1 MILGAALAPVGRV
14 RPGQLAAVLGP
25 DAATVDDHVQL
36 PGGGFGIGPGHAQQH
51 AVNPHQHG
59 GLAPFAQP
67 ATQGR
72 AGRAAVAGGK
82 FAPLDALAQE
92 EPQGPDHIGH
102 RQAWPP
108 PFRQVPFKSFDDL
121 SNQTACRY
129 SQGSLPYD
137 PITIYGDPS
146 LDFAQLLD

>member
-36 PGGGFGIGPGHAQQH
+36 PGGGLGTGHAQQH
-51 AVNPHQHG
+51 AVNPRQHG

-72 AGRAAVAGGK
+72 AGRAAVASGK

-92 EPQGPDHIGH
+92 KP
-102 RQAWPP
+102 
-108 PFRQVPFKSFDDL
+108 
-121 SNQTACRY
+121 
-129 SQGSLPYD
+129 
-137 PITIYGDPS
+137 
-146 LDFAQLLD
+146 